1 MPTLIGWFR
10 KTLRGAKRIATE
22 MSLDERV
29 DNYFNSDPE
38 LKKQRPY
45 FSGDTGPGI
54 VQFAER
60 DEPRPSVIKPGW
72 NVFKW

>member
-1 MPTLIGWFR
+1 MPTLVGWFR
-10 KTLRGAKRIATE
+10 KTLRKTVATILSAAE
-22 MSLDERV
+22 IEH
-29 DNYFNSDPE
+29 NYFNSDPE

-45 FSGDTGPGI
+45 FSGETGPGI

-60 DEPRPSVIKPGW
+60 DGEPRPSVIKPCW